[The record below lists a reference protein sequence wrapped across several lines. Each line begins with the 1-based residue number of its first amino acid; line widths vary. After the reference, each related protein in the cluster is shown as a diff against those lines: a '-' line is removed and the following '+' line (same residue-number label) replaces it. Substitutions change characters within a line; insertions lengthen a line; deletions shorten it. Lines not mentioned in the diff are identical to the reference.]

1 MKRIIPLLLML
12 LLALPQAVAQRGLH
26 IDQLFGSELR
36 NRKGSTE
43 VLVTGREAARYG
55 LTLFRSLTFQ
65 ASQEE
70 MLWTESLVRADRA
83 GATSME
89 EARRNARLYYGFYE
103 LKAQPEGKGRYL
115 FYRNGQLEKG
125 SAGKLTVIYM
135 EGTATIDELKRRF
148 SR

>member
-1 MKRIIPLLLML
+1 MKRFILLFLVL
-12 LLALPQAVAQRGLH
+12 LLALPPAVAQKGLH

-36 NRKGSTE
+36 GRKGSTE
-43 VLVTGREAARYG
+43 VLVTGREAACYG
-55 LTLFRSLTFQ
+55 LTLFRSLTFR
-65 ASQEE
+65 ATREE
-70 MLWTESLVRADRA
+70 TLWAERLVRADRA
-83 GATSME
+83 GATGME

-103 LKAQPEGKGRYL
+103 LKANPEGKSRYL

-125 SAGKLTVIYM
+125 TEGKLTVIYM